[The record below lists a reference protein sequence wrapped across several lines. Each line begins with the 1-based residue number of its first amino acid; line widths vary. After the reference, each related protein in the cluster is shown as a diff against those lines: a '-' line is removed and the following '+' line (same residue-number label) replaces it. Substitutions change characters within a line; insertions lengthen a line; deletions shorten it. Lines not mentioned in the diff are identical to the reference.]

1 VISWKMV
8 RFKRLFSKPFH
19 DPRMLIDIHCHLT
32 APEFE
37 GRVGEIIEESVKAG
51 VKAIITSGLGYEDGL
66 KALEIS
72 DHRIVYP
79 SLGVSPYM
87 LEGYEKVI
95 ELISRESRRI
105 VAIGEVGLDYWRV
118 RDDVGRDR
126 QRRVFREFIELSKSL
141 DLPLIIHSRSAGKY
155 ALEMLFEMRAERVIM
170 HAFDGAAKHAVKAV
184 ERGYMF
190 SIPPS
195 IARSQQKRN
204 LVKRIPLENLLLESD
219 SPALPPVAGR
229 INYPW
234 NIKVSAEWIGKIKG
248 VSIEKV
254 IEVTGRNAAEI
265 LDLRL

>member
-1 VISWKMV
+1 
-8 RFKRLFSKPFH
+8 
-19 DPRMLIDIHCHLT
+19 MLIDVHCHLT

-37 GRVGEIIEESVKAG
+37 GKVGEIVEKSVKAG

-72 DHRIVYP
+72 DYRIVYP

-87 LEGYEKVI
+87 LEGYEQVI

-118 RDDVGRDR
+118 RDDEGRDK

-155 ALEMLFEMRAERVIM
+155 ALEMLFEMKAERVIM

-195 IARSQQKRN
+195 IARSQRKRN

-219 SPALPPVAGR
+219 SPVLSPVAGQV
-229 INYPW
+229 NYPW
-234 NIKVSAEWIGKIKG
+234 NILVSAEWIGKIKG

>member
-1 VISWKMV
+1 
-8 RFKRLFSKPFH
+8 
-19 DPRMLIDIHCHLT
+19 MLIDVHCHLT

-37 GRVGEIIEESVKAG
+37 GKVGEIVEKSVKAG
-51 VKAIITSGLGYEDGL
+51 VKAMITSGLGYEDGL

-72 DHRIVYP
+72 DYRIVYP

-87 LEGYEKVI
+87 LEGYEQVI
-95 ELISRESRRI
+95 DLINRESKKI

-118 RDDVGRDR
+118 RDDEGRDR

-141 DLPLIIHSRSAGKY
+141 DLPLIIHSRSAGRY
-155 ALEMLFEMRAERVIM
+155 ALEILFEMRAEKVIM

-184 ERGYMF
+184 EKGYMF

-219 SPALPPVAGR
+219 SPVLSPVAGQV
-229 INYPW
+229 NYPW
-234 NIKVSAEWIGKIKG
+234 NILVSAEWIGKIKG
-248 VSIEKV
+248 VPIEKV

>member
-1 VISWKMV
+1 
-8 RFKRLFSKPFH
+8 
-19 DPRMLIDIHCHLT
+19 MLIDVHCHLT

-37 GRVGEIIEESVKAG
+37 GKVGEIVEKSVKAG
-51 VKAIITSGLGYEDGL
+51 VKAMITSGLGYEDGL

-72 DHRIVYP
+72 DYRIVYP

-87 LEGYEKVI
+87 LEGYEQVI
-95 ELISRESRRI
+95 DLINRESKKI

-118 RDDVGRDR
+118 RDDEGRDR

-141 DLPLIIHSRSAGKY
+141 DLPLIIHSRSAGRY

-219 SPALPPVAGR
+219 SPVLSPVAGQV
-229 INYPW
+229 NYPW
-234 NIKVSAEWIGKIKG
+234 NILVSAEWIGKIKG
-248 VSIEKV
+248 VPIEKV

>member
-1 VISWKMV
+1 
-8 RFKRLFSKPFH
+8 
-19 DPRMLIDIHCHLT
+19 MLIDVHCHLT

-37 GRVGEIIEESVKAG
+37 GMVGEIVEKSVKAG
-51 VKAIITSGLGYEDGL
+51 VKAMITSGLGYEDGL

-72 DHRIVYP
+72 DYRIVYP

-87 LEGYEKVI
+87 LEGYEQVI

-118 RDDVGRDR
+118 RDDEGRNR

-155 ALEMLFEMRAERVIM
+155 ALEILFEMKAERVIM

-219 SPALPPVAGR
+219 SPVLSPVAGQV
-229 INYPW
+229 NYPW
-234 NIKVSAEWIGKIKG
+234 NILVSAEWIGKIKG
-248 VSIEKV
+248 VPIEKV
-254 IEVTGRNAAEI
+254 VEVTGRNAAEI

>member
-1 VISWKMV
+1 
-8 RFKRLFSKPFH
+8 
-19 DPRMLIDIHCHLT
+19 MLIDVHCHLT

-37 GRVGEIIEESVKAG
+37 GKVGEIVEKSVKAG
-51 VKAIITSGLGYEDGL
+51 VKAMITSGLGYEDGL

-72 DHRIVYP
+72 DYRIVYP

-87 LEGYEKVI
+87 LEGYEQVI
-95 ELISRESRRI
+95 DLINRESKKI

-118 RDDVGRDR
+118 RDDEGRDR

-141 DLPLIIHSRSAGKY
+141 DLPLIIHSRSAGRY
-155 ALEMLFEMRAERVIM
+155 ALEILFEMKAERVIM

-184 ERGYMF
+184 EKGYMF

-219 SPALPPVAGR
+219 SPVLSPVAGQV
-229 INYPW
+229 NYPW
-234 NIKVSAEWIGKIKG
+234 NILVSADWIGKIKG

>member
-1 VISWKMV
+1 
-8 RFKRLFSKPFH
+8 
-19 DPRMLIDIHCHLT
+19 MLIDVHCHLT

-37 GRVGEIIEESVKAG
+37 GRVGEVVKKSVKAG

-66 KALEIS
+66 KALKIS
-72 DHRIVYP
+72 DYRIVYP

-87 LEGYEKVI
+87 LEGYEQVI
-95 ELISRESRRI
+95 ELISRESKRI

-118 RDDVGRDR
+118 RDDEGRDR

-155 ALEMLFEMRAERVIM
+155 ALEILFEMKAERVIM

-204 LVKRIPLENLLLESD
+204 LVKRIPLKNLLLESD
-219 SPALPPVAGR
+219 SPVLSPVAGQV
-229 INYPW
+229 NYPW
-234 NIKVSAEWIGKIKG
+234 NILVSADWIGKIKG

-254 IEVTGRNAAEI
+254 IEVTGRNAAEM

>member
-1 VISWKMV
+1 
-8 RFKRLFSKPFH
+8 
-19 DPRMLIDIHCHLT
+19 MLIDVHCHLT

-37 GRVGEIIEESVKAG
+37 GKVGEIVEKSVKAG
-51 VKAIITSGLGYEDGL
+51 VKTIITSGLGYEDGL

-72 DHRIVYP
+72 DYRIVYP
-79 SLGVSPYM
+79 SLGVSPYR
-87 LEGYEKVI
+87 LEGYERVI

-118 RDDVGRDR
+118 RDDEGRDR

-155 ALEMLFEMRAERVIM
+155 ALEILFKMKAERVIM
-170 HAFDGAAKHAVKAV
+170 HAFDGAAKHALKAV
-184 ERGYMF
+184 ERSYMF

-219 SPALPPVAGR
+219 SPVLSPVAGQV
-229 INYPW
+229 NYPW
-234 NIKVSAEWIGKIKG
+234 NILVSAEWIGKIKG
-248 VSIEKV
+248 VPIEKV

>member
-1 VISWKMV
+1 
-8 RFKRLFSKPFH
+8 
-19 DPRMLIDIHCHLT
+19 MLIDVHCHLT

-37 GRVGEIIEESVKAG
+37 GKVWEIVEKSVKAG

-66 KALEIS
+66 KALKIS
-72 DHRIVYP
+72 DYKIVYP

-87 LEGYEKVI
+87 LEGYEQVI

-118 RDDVGRDR
+118 KDDEGRDR
-126 QRRVFREFIELSKSL
+126 QRRVFKEFIELSKSL
-141 DLPLIIHSRSAGKY
+141 DLPLIIHSRSAGRY
-155 ALEMLFEMRAERVIM
+155 ALEILFEMKAERVIM

-219 SPALPPVAGR
+219 SPVLSPVAGQV
-229 INYPW
+229 NYPW
-234 NIKVSAEWIGKIKG
+234 NILVSADWIGKIKG
-248 VSIEKV
+248 VPIEKV

>member
-1 VISWKMV
+1 
-8 RFKRLFSKPFH
+8 
-19 DPRMLIDIHCHLT
+19 MLIDVHCHLT

-37 GRVGEIIEESVKAG
+37 GMVGKIVEKSVKAG

-72 DHRIVYP
+72 DYRIVYP

-87 LEGYEKVI
+87 LEGYEQVI
-95 ELISRESRRI
+95 DLINRESKKI

-118 RDDVGRDR
+118 RHDEGRDR

-141 DLPLIIHSRSAGKY
+141 DLPLIIHSRSAGRY
-155 ALEMLFEMRAERVIM
+155 ALEILFEMGAERVIM

-219 SPALPPVAGR
+219 SPVLSPVAGQV
-229 INYPW
+229 NYPW
-234 NIKVSAEWIGKIKG
+234 NILVSAEWIGKIKR
-248 VSIEKV
+248 VPIEKV
-254 IEVTGRNAAEI
+254 VEVTGRNAAEI

>member
-1 VISWKMV
+1 
-8 RFKRLFSKPFH
+8 
-19 DPRMLIDIHCHLT
+19 MLIDVHCHLT

-37 GRVGEIIEESVKAG
+37 GRVREVVEKSVKAG

-72 DHRIVYP
+72 DYRIVYP

-87 LEGYEKVI
+87 LEGYEQVI

-118 RDDVGRDR
+118 RDDEGRNR

-141 DLPLIIHSRSAGKY
+141 DLPLIIHSRSAGRY
-155 ALEMLFEMRAERVIM
+155 TLEILFEMKAERVIM

-219 SPALPPVAGR
+219 SPVLSPVAGQV
-229 INYPW
+229 NYPW
-234 NIKVSAEWIGKIKG
+234 NILVSAEWIGKIKG
-248 VSIEKV
+248 VPIEKV

>member
-1 VISWKMV
+1 
-8 RFKRLFSKPFH
+8 
-19 DPRMLIDIHCHLT
+19 MLIDVHCHLT

-37 GRVGEIIEESVKAG
+37 GRVREVVEKSVKAG

-72 DHRIVYP
+72 DYRIVYP

-87 LEGYEKVI
+87 LEGYEQVI
-95 ELISRESRRI
+95 KLISRESRRI

-118 RDDVGRDR
+118 RDDEGRNR

-141 DLPLIIHSRSAGKY
+141 DLPLIIHSRSAGRY
-155 ALEMLFEMRAERVIM
+155 ALEILFEMKAERVIM

-184 ERGYMF
+184 EKGYMF

-219 SPALPPVAGR
+219 SPVLSPVAGQV
-229 INYPW
+229 NYPW
-234 NIKVSAEWIGKIKG
+234 NILVSAEWIGKIKG
-248 VSIEKV
+248 VPIEKV
-254 IEVTGRNAAEI
+254 VEVTGRNATDI

>member
-1 VISWKMV
+1 
-8 RFKRLFSKPFH
+8 
-19 DPRMLIDIHCHLT
+19 MLIDVHCHLT

-37 GRVGEIIEESVKAG
+37 GRVREVVEKSVKAG

-72 DHRIVYP
+72 DYRIVYP

-87 LEGYEKVI
+87 LEGYEQVI
-95 ELISRESRRI
+95 KLISRESRRI

-118 RDDVGRDR
+118 RDDEGRNR

-141 DLPLIIHSRSAGKY
+141 DLPLIIHSRSAGRY
-155 ALEMLFEMRAERVIM
+155 ALEILFEMKAERVIM

-184 ERGYMF
+184 EKGYMF

-219 SPALPPVAGR
+219 SPVLSPVAGQV
-229 INYPW
+229 NYPW
-234 NIKVSAEWIGKIKG
+234 NILVSAEWIGKIKG

-254 IEVTGRNAAEI
+254 VEVTGRNAAEI

>member
-1 VISWKMV
+1 
-8 RFKRLFSKPFH
+8 
-19 DPRMLIDIHCHLT
+19 MLIDIHCHLT

-37 GRVGEIIEESVKAG
+37 GKVGEIVEKSVKAG

-72 DHRIVYP
+72 DYRIVYP

-87 LEGYEKVI
+87 LEGYEQVI
-95 ELISRESRRI
+95 ELINRESRRI

-118 RDDVGRDR
+118 KDDEGRDR

-155 ALEMLFEMRAERVIM
+155 ALEILFEMKAERVIM

-219 SPALPPVAGR
+219 SPVLSPVAGQV
-229 INYPW
+229 NYPW
-234 NIKVSAEWIGKIKG
+234 NILVSADWIGKIKG
-248 VSIEKV
+248 IPIEKV

-265 LDLRL
+265 LNLRL

>member
-1 VISWKMV
+1 
-8 RFKRLFSKPFH
+8 
-19 DPRMLIDIHCHLT
+19 MLIDVHCHLT

-37 GRVGEIIEESVKAG
+37 GKVGEIVEKSVKAG
-51 VKAIITSGLGYEDGL
+51 VKAMITSGLGYEDGL

-72 DHRIVYP
+72 DYRIVYP

-87 LEGYEKVI
+87 LEGYEQVI
-95 ELISRESRRI
+95 DLINRESKRI

-118 RDDVGRDR
+118 RDDEGRDR

-155 ALEMLFEMRAERVIM
+155 ALEILFEMKAERVIM
-170 HAFDGAAKHAVKAV
+170 HAFDGAAKHAVRAV

-219 SPALPPVAGR
+219 SPVLSPIAGQV
-229 INYPW
+229 NYPW
-234 NIKVSAEWIGKIKG
+234 NIIVSAEWIGKIKE
-248 VSIEKV
+248 VPIEKV

-265 LDLRL
+265 LNLRL

>member
-1 VISWKMV
+1 
-8 RFKRLFSKPFH
+8 
-19 DPRMLIDIHCHLT
+19 MLIDVHCHLT

-37 GRVGEIIEESVKAG
+37 GRVREVVEKSVKAG

-72 DHRIVYP
+72 DYRIVYP

-87 LEGYEKVI
+87 LEGYEQVI

-118 RDDVGRDR
+118 RDDEGRNR

-141 DLPLIIHSRSAGKY
+141 DLPLIIHSRSAGRY
-155 ALEMLFEMRAERVIM
+155 ALEILFEMKAERVIM

-219 SPALPPVAGR
+219 SPVLSPVAGQV
-229 INYPW
+229 NYPW
-234 NIKVSAEWIGKIKG
+234 NILVSAEWIGKIKG
-248 VSIEKV
+248 VPIEKV

>member
-1 VISWKMV
+1 
-8 RFKRLFSKPFH
+8 
-19 DPRMLIDIHCHLT
+19 MLIDVHCHLT

-37 GRVGEIIEESVKAG
+37 GRVREIVEKSVKAG

-66 KALEIS
+66 KALKIS
-72 DHRIVYP
+72 DYRVVYP

-87 LEGYEKVI
+87 LEDYEQVI
-95 ELISRESRRI
+95 DLISRESKRI

-118 RDDVGRDR
+118 RDDGGRDR
-126 QRRVFREFIELSKSL
+126 QRKVFREFIELSKSL
-141 DLPLIIHSRSAGKY
+141 DLPLVIHSRSAGKY
-155 ALEMLFEMRAERVIM
+155 ALEMLFEMKAERVIM
-170 HAFDGAAKHAVKAV
+170 HAFDGAAKHALKAV

-219 SPALPPVAGR
+219 SPVLSPVAGQV
-229 INYPW
+229 NYPW
-234 NIKVSAEWIGKIKG
+234 NILVSAEWISKIKG
-248 VSIEKV
+248 VPIEKV
-254 IEVTGRNAAEI
+254 IDVTGRNAVEI

>member
-1 VISWKMV
+1 
-8 RFKRLFSKPFH
+8 
-19 DPRMLIDIHCHLT
+19 MLIDVHCHLT

-37 GRVGEIIEESVKAG
+37 GRVGEVVKKSVKAG

-66 KALEIS
+66 KALKIS
-72 DHRIVYP
+72 DYRIVYP

-87 LEGYEKVI
+87 LEGYEQVI
-95 ELISRESRRI
+95 ELISRESKRI

-118 RDDVGRDR
+118 RDDEGRDR

-155 ALEMLFEMRAERVIM
+155 ALEILFEMKAERVIM

-219 SPALPPVAGR
+219 SPVLSPVAGQV
-229 INYPW
+229 NYPW
-234 NIKVSAEWIGKIKG
+234 NILVSADWIGKIKG

-254 IEVTGRNAAEI
+254 IEVTGRNAAEM

>member
-1 VISWKMV
+1 
-8 RFKRLFSKPFH
+8 
-19 DPRMLIDIHCHLT
+19 MLIDVHCHLT

-37 GRVGEIIEESVKAG
+37 GKVGEIVEKSVKAG
-51 VKAIITSGLGYEDGL
+51 VKAMITSGLGYEDGL

-72 DHRIVYP
+72 DYRIVYP

-87 LEGYEKVI
+87 LEGYEQVI
-95 ELISRESRRI
+95 DLINRESKRI

-118 RDDVGRDR
+118 RDDEGRDR

-141 DLPLIIHSRSAGKY
+141 DLPLIIHSRSAGRY
-155 ALEMLFEMRAERVIM
+155 ALEILFEMKAERVIM

-184 ERGYMF
+184 EKGYMF

-219 SPALPPVAGR
+219 SPVLSPVAGQV
-229 INYPW
+229 NYPW
-234 NIKVSAEWIGKIKG
+234 NILVSADWIGKIKG
-248 VSIEKV
+248 VPIEKV

>member
-1 VISWKMV
+1 
-8 RFKRLFSKPFH
+8 
-19 DPRMLIDIHCHLT
+19 MLIDIHCHLT

-37 GRVGEIIEESVKAG
+37 GKVGEIVEKSVKAG

-72 DHRIVYP
+72 DYKIVYP

-87 LEGYEKVI
+87 LEGYEWVI
-95 ELISRESRRI
+95 ELINRESRRI

-118 RDDVGRDR
+118 RDDEGRNR

-155 ALEMLFEMRAERVIM
+155 ALEILFEMKAERVIM

-219 SPALPPVAGR
+219 SPVLSPVAGQV
-229 INYPW
+229 NYPW
-234 NIKVSAEWIGKIKG
+234 NILVSAEWIGKIKG
-248 VSIEKV
+248 VPIEKV

>member
-1 VISWKMV
+1 
-8 RFKRLFSKPFH
+8 
-19 DPRMLIDIHCHLT
+19 MLIDVHCHLT

-37 GRVGEIIEESVKAG
+37 GKVGEIVEKSVKAG
-51 VKAIITSGLGYEDGL
+51 VKAMITSGLGYEDGL

-72 DHRIVYP
+72 DYRIVYP

-87 LEGYEKVI
+87 LEGYEQVI
-95 ELISRESRRI
+95 DLINRESKKI

-118 RDDVGRDR
+118 RDDEGRDR

-141 DLPLIIHSRSAGKY
+141 DLPLIIHSRSAGRY
-155 ALEMLFEMRAERVIM
+155 ALEILFEMRAERVIM

-219 SPALPPVAGR
+219 SPVLSPVAGQV
-229 INYPW
+229 NYPW
-234 NIKVSAEWIGKIKG
+234 NILVSAEWIGKIKG
-248 VSIEKV
+248 VPIEKV

>member
-1 VISWKMV
+1 
-8 RFKRLFSKPFH
+8 
-19 DPRMLIDIHCHLT
+19 MLIDVHCHLT

-37 GRVGEIIEESVKAG
+37 GRVREVVEKSVKAG

-72 DHRIVYP
+72 DYRIVYP

-87 LEGYEKVI
+87 LEGYEQVI

-118 RDDVGRDR
+118 RDDEGRDR

-155 ALEMLFEMRAERVIM
+155 ALEILFEMKAERVIM

-219 SPALPPVAGR
+219 SPVLSPVAGQV
-229 INYPW
+229 NYPW
-234 NIKVSAEWIGKIKG
+234 NILVSADWIGKIKG
-248 VSIEKV
+248 IPIEKV

>member
-1 VISWKMV
+1 
-8 RFKRLFSKPFH
+8 
-19 DPRMLIDIHCHLT
+19 MLIDVHCHLT

-37 GRVGEIIEESVKAG
+37 GRVREVVEKSVKAG

-72 DHRIVYP
+72 DYRIVYP

-87 LEGYEKVI
+87 LEGYEQVI

-118 RDDVGRDR
+118 RDDEGRDR

-155 ALEMLFEMRAERVIM
+155 ALEILFEMKAERVIM

-219 SPALPPVAGR
+219 SPVLSPVAGQV
-229 INYPW
+229 NYPW
-234 NIKVSAEWIGKIKG
+234 NILVSAEWIGKIKG

>member
-1 VISWKMV
+1 
-8 RFKRLFSKPFH
+8 
-19 DPRMLIDIHCHLT
+19 MLIDVHCHLT

-37 GRVGEIIEESVKAG
+37 GKVWEIVEKSVKAG
-51 VKAIITSGLGYEDGL
+51 VKAMITSGLGYEDGL

-72 DHRIVYP
+72 DYRIVYP

-87 LEGYEKVI
+87 LEGYEQVI
-95 ELISRESRRI
+95 DLINRESKKI

-118 RDDVGRDR
+118 RDDEGRDR

-141 DLPLIIHSRSAGKY
+141 DLPLIIHSRSAGRY
-155 ALEMLFEMRAERVIM
+155 ALEILFEMGAERVIM

-219 SPALPPVAGR
+219 SPVLSPVAGQV
-229 INYPW
+229 NYPW
-234 NIKVSAEWIGKIKG
+234 NILVSAEWIGKIKE
-248 VSIEKV
+248 VPIEKV

>member
-1 VISWKMV
+1 
-8 RFKRLFSKPFH
+8 
-19 DPRMLIDIHCHLT
+19 MLIDVHCHLT

-37 GRVGEIIEESVKAG
+37 GRVGEVVKKSVKAG

-66 KALEIS
+66 KALKIS
-72 DHRIVYP
+72 DYRIVYP

-87 LEGYEKVI
+87 LEGYEQVI
-95 ELISRESRRI
+95 ELISRESKRI

-118 RDDVGRDR
+118 RDDEGRDR

-155 ALEMLFEMRAERVIM
+155 ALEILFEMKAERVVM

-219 SPALPPVAGR
+219 SPVLSPVAGQV
-229 INYPW
+229 NYPW
-234 NIKVSAEWIGKIKG
+234 NILVSADWIGKIKG

-254 IEVTGRNAAEI
+254 IEVTGRNAAEM

>member
-1 VISWKMV
+1 
-8 RFKRLFSKPFH
+8 
-19 DPRMLIDIHCHLT
+19 MLIDVHCHLT

-37 GRVGEIIEESVKAG
+37 DKVGEIVEKSVKAG

-72 DHRIVYP
+72 DYRIVYP

-87 LEGYEKVI
+87 LEGYEQVI

-118 RDDVGRDR
+118 RDDEGRDR

-155 ALEMLFEMRAERVIM
+155 ALEMLFEMKAERVIM

-219 SPALPPVAGR
+219 SPVLSPVAGQV
-229 INYPW
+229 NYPW
-234 NIKVSAEWIGKIKG
+234 NILVSAEWIGKIKG
-248 VSIEKV
+248 VSIERV